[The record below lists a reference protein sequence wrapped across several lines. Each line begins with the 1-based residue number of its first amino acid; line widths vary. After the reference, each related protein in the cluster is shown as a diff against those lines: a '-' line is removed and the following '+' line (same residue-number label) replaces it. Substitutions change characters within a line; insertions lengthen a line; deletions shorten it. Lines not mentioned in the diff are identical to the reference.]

1 MPPKSEFDV
10 QSLSASVGPMPG
22 EVTTSLSP
30 DVINMLLQQPG
41 LVANVKDWVQMD
53 GYVEYTIVVE
63 RWARIADAMPSTAD
77 DAPKGTLVG
86 ESQHRYS
93 SFREL
98 HEQIGEQL
106 GLRFTAPKTLPMFKD
121 ASFVK
126 EERKTKLAAYLNAAL
141 LVVQARE
148 IELPEPLR
156 VFLNMKKAS
165 TPILSVKRTPLGP
178 LVANGANVFE
188 AHRKWLKAK
197 IDGLGHDAEA
207 GATGGKAAEASA
219 EKAMWLSGVFASRK
233 EEAAAN
239 KAAEEKKATALT
251 VEQKEE
257 DKAGM
262 AVAPDGT
269 IVPWPAGGAWR
280 PACLGTRPGHS
291 SFSRFLCISHR
302 KSAKA

>member
-1 MPPKSEFDV
+1 MPPKSEYDI

-30 DVINMLLQQPG
+30 DVLNMLLLQPG
-41 LVANVKDWVQMD
+41 LVAAVKDWVQMD

-63 RWARIADAMPSTAD
+63 RWARISDAMPSTEEG
-77 DAPKGTLVG
+77 APKGTLVG

-93 SFREL
+93 SFRAL
-98 HEQIGEQL
+98 HDAIGEQL

-148 IELPEPLR
+148 IEVPEALR
-156 VFLNMKKAS
+156 AFLKMKKPS

-178 LVANGANVFE
+178 LVTNGANMLEKQRV
-188 AHRKWLKAK
+188 WLKAK
-197 IDGLGHDAEA
+197 IDGLGEA
-207 GATGGKAAEASA
+207 GATGASA
-219 EKAMWLSGVFASRK
+219 EKATWLSGVFASRK

-239 KAAEEKKATALT
+239 QATEEKKATALVAT
-251 VEQKEE
+251 KEE
-257 DKAGM
+257 EEKPTGM

-269 IVPWPAGGAWR
+269 IVPMHTGGPWR
-280 PACLGTRPGHS
+280 GPACLVTRSASGS
-291 SFSRFLCISHR
+291 GSFSRFLCISHR